1 MWGSTY
7 LAIAIAVQTLPPL
20 LSAGLRFLLA
30 GTMLAGW
37 LVARHGRAALRIDRA
52 QLGGAALVGMLLL
65 AGGNGLVV
73 LAQRTVPSG
82 LTALV
87 VASVPLWIV
96 VFRLVSGD
104 RIAASLIAGVLVGFA
119 GVAILVVPRG
129 ASGEVDPIGLLMLVG
144 ATFSWALGTFSSPR
158 LSTPRD
164 PLASTTVQMLA
175 GGALLVVIAGAIGEP
190 ERADPSS
197 FSAASLVAMAYL
209 VVFGS
214 LVAFSAYTWLLR
226 HAPVSV
232 VATYAYVNPVVAVVL
247 GALVL
252 SEVVTPSMLLGA
264 AIILAAVA
272 FIVSRGAAR
281 SDREGDRRLA
291 QGGHRS
297 PRRSSPD

>member
-1 MWGSTY
+1 
-7 LAIAIAVQTLPPL
+7 
-20 LSAGLRFLLA
+20 
-30 GTMLAGW
+30 
-37 LVARHGRAALRIDRA
+37 
-52 QLGGAALVGMLLL
+52 MLLL

-73 LAQRTVPSG
+73 LAERTVPSG

-87 VASVPLWIV
+87 IASVPLWIV
-96 VFRLVSGD
+96 VFRLFAGD
-104 RIAASLIAGVLVGFA
+104 RIAVSLMVGVLVGFA

-144 ATFSWALGTFSSPR
+144 ATFSWALGTFASPR
-158 LSTPRD
+158 LRTPRD

-175 GGALLVVIAGAIGEP
+175 GGALLVAVAVAIGEP
-190 ERADPSS
+190 ARADPSS
-197 FSAASLVAMAYL
+197 FSTASLIAIAYL

-214 LVAFSAYTWLLR
+214 LVAFSAYTWLLL

-252 SEVVTPSMLLGA
+252 SEAVTPSMLFGA

-272 FIVSRGAAR
+272 FIVSRGA
-281 SDREGDRRLA
+281 
-291 QGGHRS
+291 RS
-297 PRRSSPD
+297 PSRSSPDSRSP